1 MSALGALGVTVGWEL
16 ELLAPRG
23 ASRRTLAQAYADRI
37 GGTVHRIWLPQSE
50 PSKVPGQET
59 FENLT
64 LGFEVRH
71 RDGSWALRCVDD
83 LTLQADLRRQSAPEP
98 GWYRVVGDDLRLLRL
113 VTRVCDADAPLER
126 VLDPIAALF
135 GTEGKPGPGGMVRVA
150 DDHDLPIAIAVPLPG
165 ERHRPCEVISP
176 PLPPDQ
182 SRALLTTVL
191 ELCDLLAFTVPRE
204 SATHLHLDASV
215 VQSARALRDLVRLW
229 NSWGPTL
236 KQRLRTNP
244 ACVRLGPIEAAVVQ
258 AVEAPG
264 FVELSW
270 TQAREALREARPS
283 KYRDVNLRN
292 LAFDIPGKGTLE
304 LRVLPTRLAPD
315 AAWHA
320 MERLGAVVLLAQQ
333 GELPR
338 NGDALW
344 SAIDA
349 RIG

>member
-50 PSKVPGQET
+50 PSKVPGQAT

-64 LGFEVRH
+64 LGFEVRTP
-71 RDGSWALRCVDD
+71 DGRWALRCVDD
-83 LTLQADLRRQSAPEP
+83 LTLQADLDRQAAPEP
-98 GWYRVVGDDLRLLRL
+98 GWFRVVGDDLRLLRL
-113 VTRVCDADAPLER
+113 VTRVCDAGAPLEQ

-135 GTEGKPGPGGMVRVA
+135 GTQGKPGPGGMVRLA
-150 DDHDLPIAIAVPLPG
+150 DDHDMPIAIAVPLPG

-176 PLPPDQ
+176 PLQPAE
-182 SRALLTTVL
+182 SRAVLADVL

-215 VQSARALRDLVRLW
+215 VQGARMLRDLVRLW
-229 NSWGPTL
+229 NSWGPFL

-244 ACVRLGPIEAAVVQ
+244 ACVRLGPIEPAVVA

-264 FVELSW
+264 FVDLPW
-270 TQAREALREARPS
+270 PDARAALAEARPS

-292 LAFDIPGKGTLE
+292 VARDVPNKATLE
-304 LRVLPTRLAPD
+304 LRVLPTRLA
-315 AAWHA
+315 AGEAWRA
-320 MERLGAVVLLAQQ
+320 MERLGAVVLMAQQ